1 MGSNPP
7 LNRYFNGKIIELNDG
22 FSRKPMFEYPK
33 VFSGNIRPYF
43 FFYRVQFL
51 NSQFLLMNST
61 LLRLISPRK
70 QGPCGPQCLGQR
82 LLQVFL
88 LFTQAMREDFVD
100 GLQHKPGTQRQAT
113 VVDLPNAVSSEFLL
127 GRFSRFYMFLFCL
140 NYVLALTHEFLENQI
155 YFSKRAVI
163 LTGATKALHEGA
175 RLLCIWGR
183 LGELVRICL
192 GQDVFPVRVF
202 NTKKQGRTTTD
213 QNRS

>member
-1 MGSNPP
+1 
-7 LNRYFNGKIIELNDG
+7 
-22 FSRKPMFEYPK
+22 
-33 VFSGNIRPYF
+33 
-43 FFYRVQFL
+43 
-51 NSQFLLMNST
+51 MNST

-88 LFTQAMREDFVD
+88 LFTHAMREDFVD